1 MQVIQDKTPASGE
14 VRERTITAAFNVHG
28 GEMPLLYSHRL
39 GRAADNNRFSSDGSP
54 NNFKRQLLYLLD
66 AEEQREL
73 AEHKYRL
80 RLIK

>member
-1 MQVIQDKTPASGE
+1 M
-14 VRERTITAAFNVHG
+14 
-28 GEMPLLYSHRL
+28 LYPDPCRL
-39 GRAADNNRFSSDGSP
+39 GRVAELNRSSSDGSP

-73 AEHKYRL
+73 AENKYRL